1 VNSLTY
7 ELLAVSAMTLTFW
20 LRVEHRLTLLEERL
34 DSLFYRPRGPS
45 PRRSRRHGSC
55 LAIAAF
61 LVVLLTVL
69 GCGVPSPQKGG
80 TVKIQTR
87 TNLVHIVTP
96 ENPDGETTVTTR
108 DLHEV
113 TTILP
118 ASQKDVARTESARAA
133 ALRPVQIIGILLV
146 LVAVLGFTP
155 WVRPIIGSTTTTVLI
170 GVVGVALIVLCSLL
184 PRASSTWLIAVPCF
198 PLIWWIAHRHGQ
210 LKAAATTPPVDN
222 ATKPK

>member
-1 VNSLTY
+1 MNSLTY

-20 LRVEHRLTLLEERL
+20 LRVEHRLTLLEQRL
-34 DSLFYRPRGPS
+34 DSLPPFRMGPS
-45 PRRSRRHGSC
+45 PRRSRRRGSYLALSMFILVT
-55 LAIAAF
+55 LAI
-61 LVVLLTVL
+61 L
-69 GCGVPSPQKGG
+69 GCSGPRPQRGG
-80 TVKIQTR
+80 TLQVRTR

-96 ENPDGETTVTTR
+96 ENPDGETTITTR

-118 ASQKDVARTESARAA
+118 AAQKDVARTESARAA

-146 LVAVLGFTP
+146 LVAVAGFTP

-184 PRASSTWLIAVPCF
+184 PRASSTWLLAVPIF

-210 LKAAATTPPVDN
+210 LKTAATNPPLD
-222 ATKPK
+222 KPD